1 MYNWDEIIDEFLI
14 EIEIRGYAEQTI
26 YNYSTKLINIKDYFT
41 AQGIKY
47 IDDVTKQDVK
57 KWIAEMQKKG
67 MQASTIN
74 VTRNRLSKVYDY
86 MIEEDYIQ
94 KNPCAKVKKLRVQK
108 KIVYPLDDYEI

>member
-14 EIEIRGYAEQTI
+14 EIGVRGYAEQTI

-67 MQASTIN
+67 HAGKHN
-74 VTRNRLSKVYDY
+74 
-86 MIEEDYIQ
+86 
-94 KNPCAKVKKLRVQK
+94 
-108 KIVYPLDDYEI
+108 